1 MTPVR
6 LSGMLDSNRLN
17 KETGSIEKFTRLNDS
32 IRAPRL
38 RVIDESGQQLGILS
52 RSEALEEARRSG
64 LDLVEISPNAD
75 PPVAKIVDWGK
86 YNYQKTKQAQKS
98 RSKTLEVKQMRFG
111 LKIGE
116 HDLAVKL
123 RKVTDFL
130 EAGHKVKITVVYRG
144 RELAHKDMGFT
155 LANKVVEQLGE
166 AITIDQPPQLA
177 GKQLNFVIR
186 SNPRAKAKDA

>member
-6 LSGMLDSNRLN
+6 LSDILNSNRLN
-17 KETGSIEKFTRLNDS
+17 KEISSIDKFTRLNES

-38 RVIDESGQQLGILS
+38 RVVDETGQQLGILS
-52 RSEALEEARRSG
+52 RAEALEQARNSG

-98 RSKTLEVKQMRFG
+98 KSKTLDVKQMRFG

-116 HDLAVKL
+116 HDLDVKL
-123 RKVTDFL
+123 RKVSDFL

-144 RELAHKDMGFT
+144 RELAHKDMGFK
-155 LANKVVEQLGE
+155 LADRVVEKLGDSI
-166 AITIDQPPQLA
+166 AVDQPPQFA

-186 SNPRAKAKDA
+186 SNPHAKAKDA